1 MKFTSTSKALP
12 ETTGH
17 YTVKYCSSK
26 SSKERVGEAKYVK
39 SKKKF
44 VSVKGASGKYL
55 WEDDT
60 FLFRSDN
67 GQYDSRP
74 SSRPRVT
81 AWAQTA

>member
-1 MKFTSTSKALP
+1 MKFTSTNTSLP
-12 ETTGH
+12 ETTG
-17 YTVKYCSSK
+17 YYAVKYCSPK

-44 VSVKGASGKYL
+44 VSIKGASGKYL
-55 WEDDT
+55 WEDQ
-60 FLFRSDN
+60 LIIRSDN
-67 GQYDSRP
+67 GHYDSRP

>member
-1 MKFTSTSKALP
+1 MKFTSTNTSLP
-12 ETTGH
+12 ETTGL
-17 YTVKYCSSK
+17 YTVKYCSPK

-44 VSVKGASGKYL
+44 VSIKGASGKYI
-55 WEDDT
+55 ENST
-60 FLFRSDN
+60 IFRSDN
-67 GQYDSRP
+67 GQYDFRP

>member
-12 ETTGH
+12 ESTGY

-44 VSVKGASGKYL
+44 VSIKGASGKYFG
-55 WEDDT
+55 T
-60 FLFRSDN
+60 FPIFRSDN
-67 GQYDSRP
+67 GQFDCRP

>member
-12 ETTGH
+12 ESTGV
-17 YTVKYCSSK
+17 YTVKYCSPK
-26 SSKERVGEAKYVK
+26 STKERVGEAKYVK

-44 VSVKGASGKYL
+44 VSIKGASGKYL

>member
-1 MKFTSTSKALP
+1 MKFTSTNTSLP
-12 ETTGH
+12 ETTGY

-44 VSVKGASGKYL
+44 VSIKGASGKYFG
-55 WEDDT
+55 E
-60 FLFRSDN
+60 FPIFRSDN
-67 GQYDSRP
+67 GQFDCRP
-74 SSRPRVT
+74 SSQPRVT